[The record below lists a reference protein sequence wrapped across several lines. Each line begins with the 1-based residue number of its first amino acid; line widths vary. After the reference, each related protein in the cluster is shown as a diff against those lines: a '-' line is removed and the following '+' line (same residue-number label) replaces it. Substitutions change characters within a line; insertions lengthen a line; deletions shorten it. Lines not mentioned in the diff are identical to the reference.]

1 MIGETILELEQ
12 YRAIGTVEEIKEQIA
27 ELERWHTDH
36 VNKNIKN
43 PFAWTSTLVCHN
55 CDHKYDYIEE
65 LEAEIE
71 KYHAIGTV
79 EECRAAVEIIRYMIQ
94 EGIEPEVLEAYVQFE
109 DELAKKGFTVKSVLE
124 AREKQIAAKPLVGKD
139 IEGNEYAICRECSA
153 ILSDGEWFAQYCPDC
168 GKKVDWREKEQ
179 G

>member
-55 CDHKYDYIEE
+55 CDHKDDYIEE

-79 EECRAAVEIIRYMIQ
+79 EECRAAVE
-94 EGIEPEVLEAYVQFE
+94 
-109 DELAKKGFTVKSVLE
+109 
-124 AREKQIAAKPLVGKD
+124 KQTAAKPLGGMD

-168 GKKVDWREKEQ
+168 GKKVDWGEKEY